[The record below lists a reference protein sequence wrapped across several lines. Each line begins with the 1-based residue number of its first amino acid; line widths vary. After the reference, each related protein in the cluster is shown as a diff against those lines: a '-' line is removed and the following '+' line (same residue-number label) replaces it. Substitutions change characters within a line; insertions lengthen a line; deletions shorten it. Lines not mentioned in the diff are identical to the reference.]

1 MIKQFTIN
9 LNKGE
14 GEAAVRGRKKE
25 RRAMLLLAGFTLLF
39 LILSGFTWAQHRDLR
54 EVVASKQNK
63 LTLIRHQIDSLQ
75 REGTNVSKYDVKA
88 LAKLE
93 KERFLWAHRLEA
105 LAKVLPEGMAI
116 TGLKY
121 EHGQFTIKVI
131 SQIKPDE
138 KEFERASR
146 LMDILK
152 TTPEFL
158 QDFKEIR
165 FTQSNRHTIEDQ
177 EVLDI
182 LVTCTV
188 PRQEVKAKQAP
199 RAVDRL
205 PIRE

>member
-1 MIKQFTIN
+1 M
-9 LNKGE
+9 
-14 GEAAVRGRKKE
+14 V
-25 RRAMLLLAGFTLLF
+25 LLAGFALLF
-39 LILSGFTWAQHRDLR
+39 LILSSLTWAQHRQMRD
-54 EVVASKQNK
+54 VVSSKQGK

-75 REGTNVSKYDVKA
+75 REGTNVSKNDVKA

-105 LAKVLPEGMAI
+105 LAQVLPEGMAI
-116 TGLKY
+116 TGLKF
-121 EHGQFTIKVI
+121 EHGQLTLKVI

-158 QDFKEIR
+158 RDFREIR

-182 LVTCTV
+182 LVTCFV
-188 PRQEVKAKQAP
+188 QQHEEKPARAP
-199 RAVDRL
+199 RSVERV
-205 PIRE
+205 PMRG

>member
-1 MIKQFTIN
+1 VIKQFTIN

-14 GEAAVRGRKKE
+14 GEAAVRGRKRE
-25 RRAMLLLAGFTLLF
+25 RRAMVLLAGFALLF
-39 LILSGFTWAQHRDLR
+39 LILSSLTWAQHRQMRD
-54 EVVASKQNK
+54 VVASKQSK

-75 REGTNVSKYDVKA
+75 REGTNVSKNDVKA

-105 LAKVLPEGMAI
+105 LAQVLPEGMAI
-116 TGLKY
+116 TGLKF
-121 EHGQFTIKVI
+121 ERGQLTIKVI
-131 SQIKPDE
+131 SRIKPDE

-158 QDFKEIR
+158 RDFREIR

-182 LVTCTV
+182 LVTCFV
-188 PRQEVKAKQAP
+188 QQHEEKPKKAP
-199 RAVDRL
+199 RSVERA
-205 PIRE
+205 PIRG